1 MKPKVIVLTTGGTIE
16 HRSQDGVAVM
26 DFDSRR
32 LIAAVG
38 LTDIDVS
45 SRSIFRKGSMDVVP
59 NDWRLVAMAVAEAVT
74 EGPQG
79 VVIVHGTDTLHYTAA
94 ALAFMLRGLGVPIV
108 LTGSMIPGG
117 DARSDAVPNLRD
129 AVVVAAR
136 SDFAE
141 VCVVFSADAER
152 TKGLIIRG
160 CCAKKI
166 HSHAIDAFAS
176 INAPPIGTITGGQFV
191 RTSVNARPRS
201 ESQLSLALELDQNVA
216 LIKITPN
223 LTPEVLARYLRGA
236 SGAVL
241 EGTGVGHLRLAL
253 QSVVAAFSKPT
264 VISTQSVYGG
274 EQLGAYD
281 VDCNI
286 LAIPNVIPARG
297 MTSETAL
304 VKLMWALGQG
314 GDVRPLMQTDVA
326 GEFGDAVESPA

>member
-1 MKPKVIVLTTGGTIE
+1 MKPKVIVLSTGGTIE
-16 HRSQDGVAVM
+16 HQLQDGVAVM

-45 SRSIFRKGSMDVVP
+45 FRSIFRKGSMDLTP
-59 NDWRLVAMAVAEAVT
+59 SDWKLIAAAVAQAVA

-79 VVIVHGTDTLHYTAA
+79 IVILHGTDTLHYTAA
-94 ALAFMLRGLGVPIV
+94 ALAFMLRGSSVPIV

-117 DARSDAVPNLRD
+117 DARSDALPNLRD

-160 CCAKKI
+160 CCAKKV

-176 INAPPIGTITGGQFV
+176 INAPPIGTIAGGQIV
-191 RTSVNARPRS
+191 RTCVGARPRGD
-201 ESQLSLALELDQNVA
+201 SQLSLAVDLDQNVA

-223 LTPEVLARYLRGA
+223 LTPETLTRYLQRA

-241 EGTGVGHLRLAL
+241 EGSGVGHLRAVL
-253 QSVVAAFSKPT
+253 QSVVVEFCKPT
-264 VISTQSVYGG
+264 VISTQAVYGG
-274 EQLGAYD
+274 ERLGAYD
-281 VDCNI
+281 VDRNI
-286 LAIPNVIPARG
+286 LAIPNVILARG
-297 MTSETAL
+297 MTSEAAL

-314 GDVRPLMQTDVA
+314 GDVRLLMQTDVA
-326 GEFGDAVESPA
+326 GEFGNAAGSPT

>member
-16 HRSQDGVAVM
+16 HQSQDGVAVM

-45 SRSIFRKGSMDVVP
+45 FRSIFRKGSMDVVP
-59 NDWRLVAMAVAEAVT
+59 KDWQLVATVVAEAVA

-79 VVIVHGTDTLHYTAA
+79 VVILHGTDTLHYTAA
-94 ALAFMLRGLGVPIV
+94 ALAFMLRGLSVPIV

-117 DARSDAVPNLRD
+117 DARSDALPNLRD

-141 VCVVFSADAER
+141 VCVVFSGDGER

-160 CCAKKI
+160 CCAKKV
-166 HSHAIDAFAS
+166 HSHSIDAFAS
-176 INAPPIGTITGGQFV
+176 INTPPIGTITGGQFV

-223 LTPEVLARYLRGA
+223 LTPEVLARYLQGA

-241 EGTGVGHLRLAL
+241 EGTGVGHLRPAL
-253 QSVVAAFSKPT
+253 QSVVAEFSKPT

-281 VDCNI
+281 VDRNI

-314 GDVRPLMQTDVA
+314 GDVRPLMQADVA
-326 GEFGDAVESPA
+326 GEFGNAVESPT